1 MGNGP
6 KVIEYNDANS
16 HQFRQVPVLVFC
28 CAVVGSVLT
37 LMRQQLRLATLSQT
51 GPWCSPVEEPQDD
64 AEHDTDQ
71 QRCRERDIKSEVVTL
86 DDDITGQAANSCPGN
101 QRPEQSGSQ
110 QRQPENDKKFGNR
123 HVFLTPRNA
132 FCMFQELHSAVA
144 VLRN

>member
-16 HQFRQVPVLVFC
+16 HQFRQVPVLVRKRGEELLQRKMREAATDSFC

-101 QRPEQSGSQ
+101 QWPEQSGSQ
-110 QRQPENDKKFGNR
+110 QRQPENDKKFGN
-123 HVFLTPRNA
+123 
-132 FCMFQELHSAVA
+132 
-144 VLRN
+144 